1 MAPRRALSLFVIAAS
16 LAGCGKL
23 RNECRAVVSTAN
35 AFIAD
40 SEKGKTKG
48 PAQGAEATAREA
60 RALAERYDKLA
71 TDLGALP
78 VESEEL
84 AGEVAAYR
92 KLALSAATSLRAAA
106 TALENK
112 DWETAR
118 KKRVEFDE
126 ASRGEAPLVAR
137 INAVCKG

>member
-1 MAPRRALSLFVIAAS
+1 MVLRRALSLFVFAAS

-23 RNECRAVVSTAN
+23 REECRAVVSTAN
-35 AFIAD
+35 AFIAE
-40 SEKGKTKG
+40 SEKNKTKG
-48 PAQGAEATAREA
+48 AAQGPEATAREA

-71 TDLGALP
+71 TDLGALTI
-78 VESEEL
+78 ESEAL

-126 ASRGEAPLVAR
+126 AARGESPLVSR

>member
-1 MAPRRALSLFVIAAS
+1 MSSRHALLLLALAPS
-16 LAGCGKL
+16 LAACGKL
-23 RNECRAVVSTAN
+23 RDECRAVVSTAN

-40 SEKGKTKG
+40 SEKGKSKATADG
-48 PAQGAEATAREA
+48 PEATARDA
-60 RALAERYDKLA
+60 RSLADRYDKLA

-84 AGEVAAYR
+84 ALEVAAYR
-92 KLALSAATSLRAAA
+92 KLALSAASSLRAAA
-106 TALENK
+106 TALESK

-126 ASRGEAPLVAR
+126 AARGEAPLVAR
-137 INAVCKG
+137 INAVCRG

>member
-1 MAPRRALSLFVIAAS
+1 MSLRTAATLVVLGAS
-16 LAGCGKL
+16 LLGCGKL
-23 RNECRAVVSTAN
+23 RDECRAVVSTAN
-35 AFIAD
+35 AFIAVGPPAPGA
-40 SEKGKTKG
+40 SKG
-48 PAQGAEATAREA
+48 PEQTALEA
-60 RALAERYDKLA
+60 RALADRYDKLA

-84 AGEVAAYR
+84 AAEVESYR

-106 TALENK
+106 SALERK

-126 ASRGEAPLVAR
+126 AARGEAPLVAR
-137 INAVCKG
+137 INGLCRG